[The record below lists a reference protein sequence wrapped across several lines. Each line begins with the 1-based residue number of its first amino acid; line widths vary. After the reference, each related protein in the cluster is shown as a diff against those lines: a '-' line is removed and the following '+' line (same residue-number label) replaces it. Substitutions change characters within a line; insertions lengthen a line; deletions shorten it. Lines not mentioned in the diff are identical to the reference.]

1 MGRFYPSSV
10 SSRAELIEH
19 LTEST
24 TTSSA
29 IHKCTGRYCSGNV
42 LYTLW
47 EPDNPEQ
54 EPFIAIFL
62 MTCVR
67 KDGGAEWG
75 YTTLAEAAGPYYHA
89 CPLKYLDAA
98 PVKNEEWR
106 RDVRAYWKERAQ
118 RRKAKLDRKK
128 ELANLYL

>member
-1 MGRFYPSSV
+1 MSYFYPNSV
-10 SSRAELIEH
+10 SNRAELIEH
-19 LTEST
+19 LTKSNVDF
-24 TTSSA
+24 
-29 IHKCTGRYCSGNV
+29 KCTGRYCSGNV

-47 EPDNPEQ
+47 EPGNPEQ

-62 MTCVR
+62 MACVR

-75 YTTLAEAAGPYYHA
+75 YTTLAEAAGPNYYA
-89 CPLKYLDAA
+89 CPLKYFDAA

-106 RDVRAYWKERAQ
+106 EGVRRYWKERAQ

-128 ELANLYL
+128 ELANLSL